1 MPELWQ
7 PIEGFEGVYEV
18 SNQGRVRSLDR
29 LVPAKAA
36 SLATR
41 KGKILK
47 QRVTHKG
54 YREVYLRRSTG
65 YKIFKV
71 HRLVALAFVE
81 GDCSLT
87 VNHKDLNKQNNCAE
101 NLEWATH
108 SEQRIHYLRSLQ

>member
-7 PIEGFEGVYEV
+7 PIEGYEGAYEV

-29 LVPAKAA
+29 LVPAKAG

-41 KGKILK
+41 KGQILK
-47 QRVTHKG
+47 QKVNHKG
-54 YREVYLRRSTG
+54 YMEVMLTRNPSKRV
-65 YKIFKV
+65 FKV
-71 HRLVALAFVE
+71 HRLVAAAFVE
-81 GDCSLT
+81 GDCALT

-108 SEQRIHYLRSLQ
+108 REQRIHYLRSLE